1 MRSGATHW
9 SASCRNTASRGSS
22 ASSTPTS
29 STSFP
34 LCPRRSQARPSD
46 TSCAR
51 RKRPL
56 RNHIAVL
63 PCDGAGKEVVP
74 EAIKVL
80 SAAGAELEFQEYDV
94 NADQYMWT
102 GQPIPDAVWADLQKA
117 DTILFGAVGDPRVD
131 DAAYLAGVLLR
142 LRFKLDLYVNLRPAK
157 LYHDRLSPLR
167 REDRRKI
174 DLLIVRENTEGLYVG
189 MGGRFKKGTEDE
201 VAIQEDLNTYLGVT
215 RIIEYAFGAA
225 QREVVMVDK
234 SNAMT
239 HAGALWQQ
247 QWRAIAKKRPDI
259 KTRHLYVDA
268 AAMQLVRDPTQ
279 FDVIVTG
286 NLFGDILSDLTA
298 ELIGGMG
305 IAPSG
310 NVNPETKRGL
320 FEPVHGTAPD
330 IAGRGVVNPIG
341 AILSASMMVRHL
353 GHNEMANAIEGAVES
368 AIRAGE
374 CTRDL
379 GGSLSTHEVGDA
391 VAKRLKD

>member
-1 MRSGATHW
+1 M
-9 SASCRNTASRGSS
+9 
-22 ASSTPTS
+22 
-29 STSFP
+29 
-34 LCPRRSQARPSD
+34 
-46 TSCAR
+46 
-51 RKRPL
+51 
-56 RNHIAVL
+56 
-63 PCDGAGKEVVP
+63 P

-80 SAAGAELEFQEYDV
+80 KAAGADFDFQEYDV
-94 NADQYMWT
+94 NADQYMRT

-117 DTILFGAVGDPRVD
+117 DTILFGAVGDPRVN

-142 LRFKLDLYVNLRPAK
+142 LRFELDLYVNLRPAR
-157 LYHDRLSPLR
+157 LYDDRLSPLR

-189 MGGRFKKGTEDE
+189 MGGRFKKGTEEE

-215 RIIEYAFGAA
+215 RIIEYAFQAA
-225 QREVVMVDK
+225 KREVVMVDK

-239 HAGALWQQ
+239 HAGALWQER
-247 QWRAIAKKRPDI
+247 WKAVARKHPHV

-268 AAMQLVRDPTQ
+268 ASMQLVRDPTQ
-279 FDVIVTG
+279 FEVIVTG

-310 NVNPETKRGL
+310 NVNPETRRGL

-330 IAGRGVVNPIG
+330 IAGKAIVNPVG

-353 GHNEMANAIEGAVES
+353 GHTEMAGAIEGAVES
-368 AIRAGE
+368 ALRAGE

-391 VAKRLKD
+391 VAKRLRD

>member
-1 MRSGATHW
+1 M
-9 SASCRNTASRGSS
+9 
-22 ASSTPTS
+22 
-29 STSFP
+29 
-34 LCPRRSQARPSD
+34 
-46 TSCAR
+46 
-51 RKRPL
+51 
-56 RNHIAVL
+56 
-63 PCDGAGKEVVP
+63 P

-80 SAAGAELEFQEYDV
+80 KAAGADLDFEEFDV
-94 NADQYMWT
+94 NADQFMRT
-102 GQPIPDAVWADLQKA
+102 GVPIPDATWKELERADA
-117 DTILFGAVGDPRVD
+117 ILFGAVGDPRVN

-142 LRFKLDLYVNLRPAK
+142 LRFELDLYVNLRPAK
-157 LYHDRLSPLR
+157 LYDDRLSPLR

-189 MGGRFKKGTEDE
+189 MGGRFKKGTQEE
-201 VAIQEDLNTYLGVT
+201 VAIQEDLNTHLGVT
-215 RIIEYAFGAA
+215 RILEYAFRNAR
-225 QREVVMVDK
+225 REVVMVDK
-234 SNAMT
+234 ANAMT
-239 HAGALWQQ
+239 HAGGLWQDR
-247 QWRAIAKKRPDI
+247 WKAVAKDHPDI

-279 FDVIVTG
+279 FEVIVTG

-330 IAGRGVVNPIG
+330 IAGKGIVNPIG

-353 GHNEMANAIEGAVES
+353 GHKEMAGAIEGAVES
-368 AIRAGE
+368 ALRAGE

-379 GGSLSTHEVGDA
+379 GGSLSTSEVGDA
-391 VAKRLKD
+391 VAKRLRD

>member
-1 MRSGATHW
+1 MTE
-9 SASCRNTASRGSS
+9 
-22 ASSTPTS
+22 
-29 STSFP
+29 
-34 LCPRRSQARPSD
+34 
-46 TSCAR
+46 
-51 RKRPL
+51 K
-56 RNHIAVL
+56 IAVL

-80 SAAGAELEFQEYDV
+80 RAVGANFEFEEFDV
-94 NADQYMWT
+94 NADQYMRT
-102 GQPIPDAVWADLQKA
+102 GEPIPAATWKELEKA
-117 DTILFGAVGDPRVD
+117 DSILFGAVGDPRVN
-131 DAAYLAGVLLR
+131 DATYLAGVLLR
-142 LRFKLDLYVNLRPAK
+142 LRFELDLYVNLRPAK
-157 LYHDRLSPLR
+157 LYDDRLSPLR

-189 MGGRFKKGTEDE
+189 MGGRFKRGTEDE
-201 VAIQEDLNTYLGVT
+201 VAIQEDLNTHKGVT
-215 RIIEYAFGAA
+215 RIIEYAFGEAE
-225 QREVVMVDK
+225 REVVMVDK

-239 HAGALWQQ
+239 YAGALWQER
-247 QWRAIAKKRPDI
+247 WKAVAASHPKVKS
-259 KTRHLYVDA
+259 RHLYVDA

-310 NVNPETKRGL
+310 NINPETKRGL

-330 IAGRGVVNPIG
+330 IAGRGLVNPIG
-341 AILSASMMVRHL
+341 AILSASMMVKHL
-353 GHNEMANAIEGAVES
+353 GHADMAKAIEGAVES

-379 GGSLSTHEVGDA
+379 GGNLSTGECGDA

>member
-1 MRSGATHW
+1 
-9 SASCRNTASRGSS
+9 
-22 ASSTPTS
+22 
-29 STSFP
+29 
-34 LCPRRSQARPSD
+34 
-46 TSCAR
+46 
-51 RKRPL
+51 
-56 RNHIAVL
+56 
-63 PCDGAGKEVVP
+63 VP

-80 SAAGAELEFQEYDV
+80 RAAGADFDFQEYDV
-94 NADQYMWT
+94 NADQYLRT
-102 GQPIPDAVWADLQKA
+102 GEPVPAATWAELQKA
-117 DTILFGAVGDPRVD
+117 DSILFGAVGDPRVN

-142 LRFKLDLYVNLRPAK
+142 LRFELDLYVNLRPAR
-157 LYHDRLSPLR
+157 LYDDRLSPLR
-167 REDRRKI
+167 REERRGI

-189 MGGRFKKGTEDE
+189 MGGRFKKGTDQE
-201 VAIQEDLNTYLGVT
+201 VAVQEDLNTYLGVT
-215 RIIEYAFGAA
+215 RIIEYAFGIA

-247 QWRAIAKKRPDI
+247 QWKAVAARHPKI

-310 NVNPETKRGL
+310 NVNPETRKGL

-330 IAGRGVVNPIG
+330 IAGRGLVNPIG
-341 AILSASMMVRHL
+341 AILSASMMVKHL
-353 GHNEMANAIEGAVES
+353 GHTDMASAIEGAVES

-379 GGSLSTHEVGDA
+379 GGGLSTGEVGDA
-391 VAKRLKD
+391 VARRLKD

>member
-1 MRSGATHW
+1 M
-9 SASCRNTASRGSS
+9 
-22 ASSTPTS
+22 
-29 STSFP
+29 
-34 LCPRRSQARPSD
+34 
-46 TSCAR
+46 
-51 RKRPL
+51 
-56 RNHIAVL
+56 
-63 PCDGAGKEVVP
+63 P

-80 SAAGAELEFQEYDV
+80 KAAGADLDFQEYDV
-94 NADQYMWT
+94 NGDQYMRT

-117 DTILFGAVGDPRVD
+117 DAILFGAVGDPRVN

-142 LRFKLDLYVNLRPAK
+142 LRFELDLYVNLRPAR
-157 LYHDRLSPLR
+157 LYDDRLSPLR

-189 MGGRFKKGTEDE
+189 MGGRFKKGTEEE

-215 RIIEYAFGAA
+215 RIIEYAFQAA
-225 QREVVMVDK
+225 KREVVMVDK

-239 HAGALWQQ
+239 HAGALWQER
-247 QWRAIAKKRPDI
+247 WKAVAGKHPHV

-268 AAMQLVRDPTQ
+268 ASMQLVRDPTQ
-279 FDVIVTG
+279 FEVIVTG

-310 NVNPETKRGL
+310 NVNPETRRGL

-330 IAGRGVVNPIG
+330 IAGKAIVNPVG

-353 GHNEMANAIEGAVES
+353 GQTEMAGAIESAVES
-368 AIRAGE
+368 ALRAGE

-391 VAKRLKD
+391 VAKRLRD